1 MVLSSVNIESFAS
14 RVQPLILSYVNEGK
28 QSILPSKAN
37 TSLTPLL
44 SSYNALCNVKDI
56 EITDNSISF
65 LTNTISLTSLINDKF
80 NQSKETLNNYFVR
93 AFSDLSDYGV
103 DIRSARET
111 LNYYMVTS
119 PLSSELIFNIVPLK
133 TEQGIDEEQGFSP
146 TFRNYKSLQF
156 SKAPD
161 ADNEDLYMEYK
172 SCYVPV
178 NVASDEA
185 ITITISGSNINV
197 PISSLGL
204 IESGA
209 IGGNQPLNSDIIYLN
224 RNSIRNTTN
233 GQPLCL
239 WLSGSSV
246 LQGFPKQWMERW
258 YDPNNITQGNAFI
271 APVNTSRFGPVIDIP
286 SNANIKSGD
295 VLTYNRLGPIRNKS
309 YLDFISDTQ
318 SCYISSWGQTFEDTV
333 NDVAGF
339 VEGSYTYTSPELIL
353 DGSVH
358 GHIPPCDQLL
368 KDYNF
373 TTSFWV
379 YKDDWSFGPDAQIFG
394 NFSNFEGYSINY
406 CTGATTSL
414 ITFPANNGMIYGFNH
429 KGYKIFEK
437 DLNKSLGLENAYIS
451 HIVTDFFGARW
462 LHDSFNNKLIK
473 LESDDLLSNIIDLP
487 VRANIKTMKLNKANQ
502 VVLLNTKNHTIS
514 AIDQTGNLANSYFI
528 SPQFNNF
535 EILGNN
541 TIKTSIADDMLSDN
555 INNVFKSI
563 GSNIYKND
571 VIFFHVG
578 KKINCMRFDLANNL
592 WILYDNNKLLT
603 ISPNQKIILQTTLP
617 LIFNETSFEMNF
629 VKEIINGKE
638 QDILWIICNI
648 NRYILK
654 VNSNGE
660 IIKRVDLNKVVN
672 LNKCN
677 PFGLTTKGDFTDYE
691 IRRKYERTDDNQ
703 NISTANPAFAVKMNL
718 VCGNNTEFFEMFHPV
733 DNLRGWVHFTLTHEI
748 INNQTVIRLFING
761 MERITKVFQNIKKV
775 NFGTKVSPFI
785 IGGTSGKLGANNL
798 ERSISGEYFVG
809 KFDDLRI
816 HQKVLSPFEVLS
828 LANNLYYNYWNDFI
842 MYMPT
847 NQYTCLEK
855 VKFFHMNRPPGHKS
869 NKFNL
874 KITGF
879 TDPTIQNSIKQ
890 YILANIDKLK
900 PAHTVLNEIIF
911 E

>member
-1 MVLSSVNIESFAS
+1 
-14 RVQPLILSYVNEGK
+14 
-28 QSILPSKAN
+28 
-37 TSLTPLL
+37 
-44 SSYNALCNVKDI
+44 
-56 EITDNSISF
+56 
-65 LTNTISLTSLINDKF
+65 
-80 NQSKETLNNYFVR
+80 
-93 AFSDLSDYGV
+93 
-103 DIRSARET
+103 
-111 LNYYMVTS
+111 
-119 PLSSELIFNIVPLK
+119 
-133 TEQGIDEEQGFSP
+133 
-146 TFRNYKSLQF
+146 
-156 SKAPD
+156 
-161 ADNEDLYMEYK
+161 MEYK

-178 NVASDEA
+178 NVASDEIVS
-185 ITITISGSNINV
+185 ITVSGDNINV
-197 PISSLGL
+197 PINSMGL

-209 IGGNQPLNSDIIYLN
+209 IGGNQPLNSDVIYLN
-224 RNSIRNTTN
+224 RNSIKNTTN
-233 GQPLCL
+233 GLPLCL

-258 YDPNNITQGNAFI
+258 YDPNNISQGNAFI
-271 APVNTSRFGPVIDIP
+271 APVNTSSFGPVIDRP
-286 SNANIKSGD
+286 STTNIKSGD
-295 VLTYNRLGPIRNKS
+295 VLTYNRLGPERNRS
-309 YLDFISDTQ
+309 YLDYISDTQ
-318 SCYISSWGQTFEDTV
+318 SCHISSWGQTFKDTV

-339 VEGSYTYTSPELIL
+339 VEGTYDYTSPELIL
-353 DGSVH
+353 DGSIH
-358 GHIPPCDQLL
+358 GHIPPNDQLL

-379 YKDDWSFGPDAQIFG
+379 HKDDWSFGPDAQIFG
-394 NFSNFEGYSINY
+394 NFSNFEGYSVNY
-406 CTGATTSL
+406 STGGTTSL

-487 VRANIKTMKLNKANQ
+487 VGANIKTMKLNKANQ
-502 VVLLNTKNHTIS
+502 VVLLNSQSHTIS
-514 AIDQTGNLANSYFI
+514 AIDQNGNLANSYFI

-535 EILGNN
+535 EIIGNN
-541 TIKTSIADDMLSDN
+541 TIKTSIADNMLCDN
-555 INNVFKSI
+555 NNIVYKNI

-571 VIFFHVG
+571 VMFFHVG

-592 WILYDNNKLLT
+592 WILYDDNKLLT
-603 ISPNQKIILQTTLP
+603 ISSNQKLGLQMTLP
-617 LIFNETSFEMNF
+617 LIFAESSFEMNF
-629 VKEIINGKE
+629 VKEIINGQE
-638 QDILWIICNI
+638 QDVLWIVCNS

-654 VNSNGE
+654 INSNGE
-660 IIKRVDLNKVVN
+660 IIKRIDLNKVVN

-677 PFGLTTKGDFTDYE
+677 PFGLTTKGDFTDYD
-691 IRRKYERTDDNQ
+691 IRRKYERADNGQ

-718 VCGNNTEFFEMFHPV
+718 ICGDNTEFFEMFHPV
-733 DNLRGWVHFTLTHEI
+733 DNLRGWVHFAMTHEI

-761 MERITKVFQNIKKV
+761 MERLSKIFSNIKKV

-798 ERSISGEYFVG
+798 ERSISNEYFVG

-816 HQKVLSPFEVLS
+816 HQKVLSPFEILS
-828 LANNLYYNYWNDFI
+828 LANNLHYDYWNDFI

-855 VKFFHMNRPPGHKS
+855 IRFFHMNRPPGHKS

-879 TDPTIQNSIKQ
+879 SDPTIQNSIRQ
-890 YILANIDKLK
+890 YILANINKLK